1 MADDDQPKPLSE
13 PITREQAQEL
23 AEKLSDL
30 LARLGPP
37 AGAASSPV
45 RGFEVWD
52 QPEAMTEDRLRDI
65 IREEVED
72 VFHAHGFDHSD
83 EDLPPIH

>member
-13 PITREQAQEL
+13 LLTPEQAQEL
-23 AEKLSDL
+23 AEKLSEL
-30 LARLGPP
+30 LGRLVP
-37 AGAASSPV
+37 ATGRAASPG
-45 RGFEVWD
+45 RGFEAWD

-72 VFHAHGFDHSD
+72 VFHAHGFDHSED
-83 EDLPPIH
+83 DLPPIH